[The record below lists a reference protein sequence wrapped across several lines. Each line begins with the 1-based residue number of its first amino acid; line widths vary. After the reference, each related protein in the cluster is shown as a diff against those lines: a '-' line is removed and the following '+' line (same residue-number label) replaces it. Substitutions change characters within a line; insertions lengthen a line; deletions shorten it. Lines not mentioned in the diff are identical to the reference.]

1 MVFSWPQCVSETRKI
16 ESRIQS
22 LSAEELAEFRAWFI
36 EFDGCVC
43 DEQIEAD
50 VKAGKLKIL
59 AAAALAEY
67 KAGKP
72 RKL

>member
-1 MVFSWPQCVSETRKI
+1 MSEIEKI

-22 LSAEELAEFRAWFI
+22 LSAEELAQFRAWFI
-36 EFDGCVC
+36 EFDGRVW

-50 VKAGKLKIL
+50 VKAGKLKNL
-59 AAAALAEY
+59 AAEALAEY
-67 KAGKP
+67 KAGKT